1 MNDNSDFFTT
11 QTLDWR
17 ERLAITVEVMRE
29 LSMVTDPQ
37 AMNQIYTRRMVE
49 LFPTTRQISLSRRR
63 LEYPCVR
70 ITRSST
76 WPADINPWKD
86 PQRLPVLNGG
96 LFADLIYGNEP
107 EIIDRIDLEV
117 DDPAAEYLEDQQ
129 SLIAIPLY
137 DGGEA
142 INMVVATREDPY
154 AFPPE
159 RFPDLVWMSNL
170 FGRATQTALLTKK
183 LQAANDAVDHEMGM
197 VGRLQE
203 TILPTKLPD
212 IPTLD
217 LAVHYQTTSQA
228 GGDYYD
234 ILSLPKGRWGILI
247 ADVSGHG
254 ALAAVLMAITH
265 SLTKTYT
272 GPPWPPGLLL
282 SYVNRHLAA
291 HYTAAFGSFVTAF
304 YAIYDPDRGTLTYA
318 NAGHVPPRL
327 IRCADGSRL
336 ALEGKKRLPLG
347 ISDREE
353 YPEETTVLSPGD
365 QVIFC
370 TDGITDA
377 QNAKG
382 DHFGSDG
389 LDQALAGC
397 PVGAQAMLDAVLEAL
412 KQFTDDVAAKD
423 DRTLLAAKFV
433 TSGSKF

>member
-1 MNDNSDFFTT
+1 MNDKSDFFTT
-11 QTLDWR
+11 QSLDWR
-17 ERLAITVEVMRE
+17 ERLAVTVEVMRE

-49 LFPTTRQISLSRRR
+49 LFPTTRQISLSRRK
-63 LEYPCVR
+63 LEYPFVR

-76 WPADINPWKD
+76 WPTEINPWKE
-86 PQRLPVLNGG
+86 PHRLPLLKGG
-96 LFADLIYGNEP
+96 LFAELLYGNEP
-107 EIIDRIDLEV
+107 RIVDCIDLEPG
-117 DDPAAEYLEDQQ
+117 DPAAEYLEDQE
-129 SLIAIPLY
+129 SLIAIPLF

-142 INMVVATREDPY
+142 MNMVVATREEAY

-170 FGRATQTALLTKK
+170 FGRATQTAILTKK
-183 LQAANDAVDHEMGM
+183 LQAANDAVAHEMGM
-197 VGRLQE
+197 VARLQE
-203 TILPTKLPD
+203 TILPTQLPD

-234 ILSLPKGRWGILI
+234 ILPLPKGRWGILI

-327 IRCADGSRL
+327 IRNFDHSRI

-353 YPEETTVLSPGD
+353 YPEETMVLAPGD

-377 QNAKG
+377 LNAAG
-382 DHFGSDG
+382 DCFGPHG
-389 LDQALAGC
+389 LDQALSGC
-397 PVGAQAMLDAVLEAL
+397 PIGAKAMLEAVLEAL
-412 KQFTDDVAAKD
+412 KRFTDGAPSKD

>member
-29 LSMVTDPQ
+29 LSMVSDPQ
-37 AMNQIYTRRMVE
+37 AMNQVYTRRMIE
-49 LFPTTRQISLSRRR
+49 LFPTTRQISLSRRWMD
-63 LEYPCVR
+63 YPFVR

-76 WPADINPWKD
+76 WPVEINPTHDATTQPLIK
-86 PQRLPVLNGG
+86 GG

-107 EIIDRIDLEV
+107 RIIDCLDLEP
-117 DDPAAEYLEDQQ
+117 DDPAADYLEDQQ

-142 INMVVATREDPY
+142 FNMVVATREEAY

-170 FGRATQTALLTKK
+170 FSRATQTAILTQK
-183 LQAANDAVDHEMGM
+183 LQAANATVEHEMGM
-197 VGRLQE
+197 VARLQE
-203 TILPTKLPD
+203 TILPAKLPE
-212 IPTLD
+212 IATLD
-217 LAVHYQTTSQA
+217 MAVHYQTTAQA

-234 ILSLPKGRWGILI
+234 ILPLPKGRWGILI

-282 SYVNRHLAA
+282 SYVNRHLSA

-304 YAIYDPDRGTLTYA
+304 YTIYDPDRGTLTYA

-327 IRCADGSRL
+327 IRCGDGSHV

-347 ISDREE
+347 ISEREE
-353 YPEETTVLSPGD
+353 YPEETMVMMPGD

-377 QNAKG
+377 KNAAG
-382 DHFGSDG
+382 DHFGSNG
-389 LDQALAGC
+389 LDQALAC
-397 PVGAQAMLDAVLEAL
+397 FPVGAKAMVEAVLDALNR
-412 KQFTDDVAAKD
+412 FTGGAHSKD

-433 TSGSKF
+433 ATGSKS

>member
-11 QTLDWR
+11 QSLDWR

-29 LSMVTDPQ
+29 LSMVSDPQ

-63 LEYPCVR
+63 LEYPFVR
-70 ITRSST
+70 VTRSST
-76 WPADINPWKD
+76 WPAEINPWQE
-86 PQRLPVLNGG
+86 PNRLPLLDGG

-107 EIIDRIDLEV
+107 RIVDCIDLEP
-117 DDPAAEYLEDQQ
+117 DDPAADFLEDQQ

-142 INMVVATREDPY
+142 VNMVVATREEAY

-170 FGRATQTALLTKK
+170 FGRATQTAILTKK
-183 LQAANDAVDHEMGM
+183 LQAANEAVEHEMGM
-197 VGRLQE
+197 VARLQE
-203 TILPTKLPD
+203 TILPEKLPE
-212 IPTLD
+212 ISTLD

-234 ILSLPKGRWGILI
+234 ILPLPKGRWGILI

-327 IRCADGSRL
+327 IRCADNSHF

-347 ISDREE
+347 ISEREE
-353 YPEETTVLSPGD
+353 YPEETTVMTPGD

-377 QNAKG
+377 KNAAG
-382 DHFGSDG
+382 DHFGSEG

-397 PVGAQAMLDAVLEAL
+397 PVGAKAMVEAVLEAL
-412 KQFTDDVAAKD
+412 KRFTGGAPSND